1 MPQKRPNWAL
11 GVLCLLAAVAA
22 VAPASSWAAFDAGG
36 NWVNI
41 EPLEAI
47 TTDDFNAVA
56 GSATTALP
64 AADFTKE
71 AIENFGFSATDAD
84 TLATLSCTGTNQV
97 LKWDNALGQWGC
109 ADDAD
114 TSRTD
119 AEILDI
125 VSDAGYLTDIS
136 EGDPTVPESI
146 KDGISWDEIADI
158 PADIAD
164 GDADTVR
171 SDAEILGVVENAGY
185 ITEDTDTTRSDA
197 EIVQVVDDAG
207 YVTSDSDVLA
217 GLLCQTGGVAKWN
230 GSAWECAVDENTEY
244 DLGAYTLSADLGALA
259 AKNEVESAEITDGTI
274 QNEDIA
280 ADAGIEASKILGLGS
295 LATKNTVES
304 ADMAS
309 DIPVSLFI
317 NDAGYALA
325 ADLGALSAKNTVE
338 SADIASDIPVS
349 TFVNDA
355 GYLTDAIDTT
365 RTDAEIVQVV
375 DAEGY
380 LKTDSDTLAT
390 LVCQQNELAKWN
402 GSAWECSEDKD
413 TDTTRTDAEI
423 QALIDAGNFLTSF
436 TEEDPTVPDDIKD
449 GISWSEVSDIPA
461 DIADGDADTTRTD
474 AEILDLVEGAGY
486 LTEDTDTVRS
496 DAEIQALIDAGNYLT
511 AEADPAV
518 ADGISSAEITD
529 GTIQNEDIAADAGI
543 EASKILG
550 LGSLATKNTVE
561 SADMASDIPV
571 SLFINDAGYALAA
584 DLGALAAK
592 DAITGDDITDTSV
605 QNDDIASLD
614 AAKVTGLSG
623 IATLTCENADAV
635 AQFDGSIWVCADL
648 VQHWAD
654 ITGVPSN
661 ITEFSAVDFA
671 DNTFLTRETG
681 GFTSQTANQ
690 VRETLFVDQVNNTAD
705 LDKPISTA
713 TQAALDAKLN
723 TADDIA
729 ASQIVGLL
737 DVANIPAVALGNL
750 YAVANEQARYALTT
764 AEVQNGD
771 TVHQTDTNT
780 LFLVQDQ
787 AELQNENGYQEYTAN
802 TIWEAIQNK
811 PEDFFLRDTHTTDN
825 IASGTS
831 NLFVTTEEKADIAQ
845 ILRKDNAES
854 YTPTLENHPATK
866 GYADT
871 LVAELGDNLGALA
884 AKDAVESADIVDGT
898 ITNADIAADAA
909 IEASKILDLG
919 DLAAKNVVESADIVD
934 GTIVADDLAET
945 YLTAEADPTF
955 PDPSSCTAG
964 DVLSFDGSEWECSQV
979 TSGDNGET
987 SGQWIPVAEGQTA
1000 ACTSGG
1006 AQLCRFTQQQNG
1018 SEYRIKRRDVETGGN
1033 CQLATATIDDDTPAE
1048 FYLLS
1053 FEPC

>member
-11 GVLCLLAAVAA
+11 GALCLLAAVAA

-97 LKWDNALGQWGC
+97 LKWDNTLGQWGC

-136 EGDPTVPESI
+136 EG
-146 KDGISWDEIADI
+146 
-158 PADIAD
+158 
-164 GDADTVR
+164 
-171 SDAEILGVVENAGY
+171 
-185 ITEDTDTTRSDA
+185 
-197 EIVQVVDDAG
+197 
-207 YVTSDSDVLA
+207 
-217 GLLCQTGGVAKWN
+217 
-230 GSAWECAVDENTEY
+230 
-244 DLGAYTLSADLGALA
+244 
-259 AKNEVESAEITDGTI
+259 
-274 QNEDIA
+274 
-280 ADAGIEASKILGLGS
+280 
-295 LATKNTVES
+295 
-304 ADMAS
+304 
-309 DIPVSLFI
+309 
-317 NDAGYALA
+317 
-325 ADLGALSAKNTVE
+325 
-338 SADIASDIPVS
+338 
-349 TFVNDA
+349 
-355 GYLTDAIDTT
+355 
-365 RTDAEIVQVV
+365 
-375 DAEGY
+375 
-380 LKTDSDTLAT
+380 
-390 LVCQQNELAKWN
+390 
-402 GSAWECSEDKD
+402 
-413 TDTTRTDAEI
+413 
-423 QALIDAGNFLTSF
+423 
-436 TEEDPTVPDDIKD
+436 DPTVPDDIKD

-511 AEADPAV
+511 AEADPTV

-561 SADMASDIPV
+561 SADIASDIPV
-571 SLFINDAGYALAA
+571 SLFINDAGYALSA
-584 DLGALAAK
+584 DLGTLAAK

-671 DNTFLTRETG
+671 DNTFLIRESG
-681 GFTSQTANQ
+681 GFGAKTANQ

-729 ASQIVGLL
+729 ASKISGLL
-737 DVANIPAVALGNL
+737 DVANIPAVALSNL
-750 YAVANEQARYALTT
+750 YAVADEQARYALT
-764 AEVQNGD
+764 AAQVQNGD

-780 LFLVQDQ
+780 LFLVQDEEQ
-787 AELQNENGYQEYTAN
+787 LQNANGYQEYTAA

-987 SGQWIPVAEGQTA
+987 SGQWMAVAEGQTA
-1000 ACTSGG
+1000 ACTSG
-1006 AQLCRFTQQQNG
+1006 AAEECRFTQQKNG